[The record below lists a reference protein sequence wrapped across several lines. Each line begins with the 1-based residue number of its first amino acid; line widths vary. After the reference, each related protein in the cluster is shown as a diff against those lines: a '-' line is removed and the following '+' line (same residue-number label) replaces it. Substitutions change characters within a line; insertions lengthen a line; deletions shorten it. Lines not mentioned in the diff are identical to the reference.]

1 MIIDKIKDYFSKKD
15 NEENTNVSPDGT
27 CPICWGREEWD
38 GQYYKLKKDK
48 SLTKGGD
55 NYNSFINKIVERHVD
70 TVHKIE
76 NKYVCTTC
84 DKEI

>member
-1 MIIDKIKDYFSKKD
+1 MNIDTIKAYFSKKD
-15 NEENTNVSPDGT
+15 KNENERTAPDGA

-38 GQYYKLKKDK
+38 GQYYELQKDK
-48 SLTKGGD
+48 SLTKGGEK
-55 NYNSFINKIVERHVD
+55 YNSFINKIVEKHVD

-76 NKYVCTTC
+76 NKYVCISC